1 MSLRIR
7 KIPEFISPA
16 SARHHTATAHCER
29 TCADATNRLSSLAML
44 RHDRVRRTGEM
55 TSWRGRA
62 LLALMTLALII
73 GCTRKQAESEA
84 DAGSDPEVVELDLWA
99 GVPPL
104 DPAAADLLGELVPK
118 PGPQKPP
125 QVGEEIK
132 IPFPPPQPD
141 EPPVGVSELPTG
153 ALEVVRRGPDGPQT
167 LVEAIRV
174 SFNHPMVP
182 LASIEDLRALD
193 VPMQIEP
200 KVEGE
205 FRWMGTRTVAFYPT
219 GRLPFSTKYTIT
231 IPAGTKST
239 HGTELAKDETWEITT
254 PTLAIDRSAPYDDQT
269 HWLLESPLV
278 LRFNQP
284 VDAKKLASV
293 IELRG
298 GGKTIA
304 LEQLPESRW
313 QDDGL
318 KEAISAWVTG
328 TDEAWERARVVVLR
342 PTSKLSPNVTY
353 KLEIPAGVYGEG
365 PERSNKLSLDFS
377 TYPPLKLSVAKCD
390 PMPCSA
396 SYGITLEATNQI
408 RDARVVEKVHVSPE
422 VEDLEIDEGWNGIS
436 LTGKFV
442 GDTTYTVTV
451 DAGIEDVYKQTL
463 AKPFKASVKLGP
475 LEPGVSVWPQTKN
488 PGIIEAKAGH
498 TIQIKVTGV
507 RELEVM
513 ARSFNSTEL
522 ASYYRHNGSYGY
534 DYGWPEGLS
543 AARHTKLLDVS
554 ESRKREQIITLNVD
568 DYISG
573 TDTFVYFM
581 VRSEVFKRWG
591 WEERAALGQIVQ
603 VTNLGVSAAIDRDD
617 AVVMVTDLA
626 TGAPLPGAEV
636 ILREIPYGGGA
647 GTDAWKG
654 KADEAGI
661 ARPKLGMRRL
671 DNPMILAKHG
681 NDEAFV
687 PLHQSDLEGRWMG
700 YLFGEPAEAQNRAFI
715 FTERQPYKPGEL
727 VHLVGVVRRET
738 RGPKGG
744 VEPWGA
750 GLEFEYGVTTDRGVE
765 VQKGKVKLS
774 AFGTFAVDIQTDENG
789 DTGNYNFNMQH
800 SGLFGGTTYFS
811 HSFAVEAFRTPEF
824 EVEVARVESTPLY
837 YGDELEVEIRGRYLF
852 GSPMIGADASYTFTR
867 QSTDFRPPAEGL
879 SGFHFSATPGHR
891 WGGWYGGGGGYWG
904 GNWSPVVQLEAKSK
918 QLDAQGILKVTHAL
932 AQVEPLK
939 AGQTPPPE
947 DPNAKKEIL
956 PEAATFSVNA
966 TVTDDNRQ
974 AIAGSGSFV
983 VHPSAYYVGLRSERS
998 VLREGEQTRVE
1009 AVVVDVEGKRVEG
1022 VDVELRAIRKHTTR
1036 KPVQKDGVWTFEYAT
1051 EELET
1056 SKCALVSESS
1066 PVACD
1071 VTVGDPGTHEVV
1083 AKLKDANGRANQ
1095 AAIEIFVHGDD
1106 AVVWDDDNKR
1116 VDLVPDKDSYEPG
1129 DKAKILVR
1137 SPFDEASGFL
1147 VVEREGLAQT
1157 HPLLVKGGVAVVEL
1171 DVMPE
1176 MVAGVTLS
1184 AVLTRPRTAVKGAP
1198 SDQDL
1203 GAPAA
1208 ASGQIPLVVSKDSK
1222 TVVVEVKPEA
1232 DRIEPGDKLRVDI
1245 QTHDKAGNPIPAAV
1259 TLFVVD
1265 EGVLSLMGY
1274 QTPDPLSFFHYQR
1287 AGEVGLYADHTMVLP
1302 RNEQEQP
1309 KPPPAPPQP
1318 DVPADVWGGLM
1329 GGEIGEAY
1337 GAGGLGLIGTGRGGG
1352 GTGEGTIGLGNVGLI
1367 GKGGGGGTG
1376 SGYGRG
1382 SGAGFGGN
1390 KDEMEESK
1398 AKSPSKQSAPQAEPA
1413 AAAPAP
1419 GGSFASSIDASQA
1432 MAQEVSLRTLFAT
1445 TAHFESEL
1453 ITDADG
1459 NASVEITMPENLT
1472 SFRIMAVAVDPE
1484 QKDRFGSGEAS
1495 VRVRKSIML
1504 RPSLPRFLNMGD
1516 TFEAS
1521 VMVDNQSDEHQAVM
1535 VGTRGVNVKLLGSV
1549 DSVLEIPAGEARE
1562 VRFPMAVDHV
1572 GIMRLQFAAL
1582 SNNGRDATQLDVPVL
1597 VPATKQA
1604 FADYGMT
1611 SSSVQRAV
1619 QLPKDALPGFGGL
1632 EVSMS
1637 STALNG
1643 LEDAVE
1649 FLVSYPYEC
1658 SEQTASRL
1666 LPIFALG
1673 DILDDFPIADVHD
1686 RARRDVLA
1694 NSGIERLLQRQNWDG
1709 GFTYWGE
1716 DERHES
1722 WPYVSTWVTLALLEG
1737 KAAGYKVDQEKLDR
1751 AMNYLDNYVRSGI
1764 STRWGVYYDWT
1775 TRAFALWLL
1784 SREGRGSDLFDKVWA
1799 KRGDLPLYARL
1810 LMMSAAHR
1818 YKRSGDVEVV
1828 LAELRDLVIENARV
1842 IHFAE
1847 SRTEAAAEGLQTLMH
1862 SNTQTDAIALMAL
1875 MEIGQETSD
1884 EGMASKIMAGL
1895 MDDRDPRN
1903 GGRWTTTHANAWA
1916 LMAASRYY
1924 EVMESET
1931 PDFKAQIW
1939 IDDLYAGEHAFAGR
1953 DMTKVN
1959 QQVPMAKLLQES
1971 VESVT
1976 LAKDGPGKLYYRL
1989 GLRYAPADFRMTPVD
2004 RGFTVSRRY
2013 EALPEAGSE
2022 KPDPEAVVRN
2032 PDGTWQV
2039 KAGTNVKVTI
2049 TLVMDDRASFV
2060 VVDDPLPAGFE
2071 GQNPRFL
2078 TSVAATDQGSLDY
2091 GYGLGG
2097 GYGRGGYD
2105 YGYGGY
2111 GGYGGHGWGGW
2122 WYPWFNFD
2130 HKQMRDDRMLLFAD
2144 WLPAGVYTYS
2154 YTARATNIGTFVLPP
2169 VHAEAMY
2176 QPERFG
2182 HGSSSVVTIVE

>member
-1 MSLRIR
+1 
-7 KIPEFISPA
+7 
-16 SARHHTATAHCER
+16 
-29 TCADATNRLSSLAML
+29 ML
-44 RHDRVRRTGEM
+44 RQVRVRQTGS
-55 TSWRGRA
+55 TNSWPARA
-62 LLALMTLALII
+62 LLALLTIALVI
-73 GCTRKQAESEA
+73 GCTRKQPEGEAE
-84 DAGSDPEVVELDLWA
+84 AGSEPAAVELDLWA

-104 DPAAADLLGELVPK
+104 DPSVDLVGELVPK

-125 QVGEEIK
+125 QVNEEIE
-132 IPFPPPQPD
+132 IPFPPPEPST
-141 EPPVGVSELPTG
+141 PPVGIDEQPTG
-153 ALEVVRRGPDGPQT
+153 ALEVVRRGPDGTQS

-205 FRWMGTRTVAFYPT
+205 FRWMGTRTLAFYPS
-219 GRLPFSTKYTIT
+219 GRLPFSTKYTVT

-239 HGTELAKDETWEITT
+239 HGTELAKAEEWTIST

-269 HWLLESPLV
+269 HWLLESPIV

-284 VDAKKLASV
+284 VDAKKIASV

-298 GGKTIA
+298 GGASIQ
-304 LEQLPESRW
+304 LEQLPEERW
-313 QDDGL
+313 KDDGL

-328 TDEAWERARVVVLR
+328 TDEAWERARVVVLQ
-342 PTSKLSPNVTY
+342 PKTKLTPNTKY
-353 KLEIPAGVYGEG
+353 TLKIPAGVYGEG
-365 PERSNKLSLDFS
+365 PEKSSTLDLDFS

-408 RDARVVEKVHVSPE
+408 RDARVIDKVHVTPE
-422 VEDLEIDEGWNGIS
+422 VEGLEINEGWNGIS

-442 GDTTYTVTV
+442 GDTTYEVVV

-463 AKPFKASVKLGP
+463 GKPFKAKVALGP
-475 LEPGVSVWPQTKN
+475 LEPGVTVWPQTKH

-498 TIQIKVTGV
+498 TLQLKVTGV
-507 RELEVM
+507 RELEIM
-513 ARSFNSTEL
+513 ASSFNSTEL
-522 ASYYRHNGSYGY
+522 ATYYRNNGSYGY
-534 DYGWPEGLS
+534 EYSWPEGLS
-543 AARHTKLLDVS
+543 KPRHTKKLDVS
-554 ESRKREQIITLNVD
+554 ESRKREQTITIDLDEYMN
-568 DYISG
+568 G
-573 TDTFVYFM
+573 NDTFVYLF

-591 WEERAALGQIVQ
+591 WDERAALGQIVQ
-603 VTNLGVSAAIDRDD
+603 LTNIGVSAAIDRHD
-617 AVVMVTDLA
+617 AMVMVTDLA
-626 TGAPLPGAEV
+626 TGEPVPDAEV
-636 ILREIPYGGGA
+636 ILREIPYGM
-647 GTDAWKG
+647 GTGNDVWKG
-654 KADEAGI
+654 KADQSGI
-661 ARPKLGMRRL
+661 AKPKLGMRRL
-671 DNPMILAKHG
+671 DNPMLLVKKG
-681 NDEAFV
+681 EDEAFL
-687 PLHQSDLEGRWMG
+687 PLQQSDLEGRWLSW
-700 YLFGEPAEAQNRAFI
+700 LFGERAEGQTKAFI

-727 VHLVGVVRRET
+727 VHLVGVARRET

-750 GLEFEYGVTTDRGVE
+750 GLEFDYTVTTPRGVE
-765 VQKGKVKLS
+765 VQKGKTKLS
-774 AFGTFAVDIQTDENG
+774 PFGTFTVDIQTDENG
-789 DTGNYNFNMQH
+789 DTGDYYFSMSHQ
-800 SGLFGGTTYFS
+800 GILFGGNTYFA

-824 EVEVARVESTPLY
+824 EVEVERIESKTLY
-837 YGDELEVEIRGRYLF
+837 YGDELEVEIRGLYLF
-852 GSPMIGADASYTFTR
+852 GAPMIGANASYTLTR

-891 WGGWYGGGGGYWG
+891 WGDWGYWG
-904 GNWSPVVQLEAKSK
+904 GNWSPVVQLDAKSK
-918 QLDAQGILKVTHAL
+918 QLDNHGILKVTHAL

-939 AGQTPPPE
+939 PGQQPPPE
-947 DPNAKKEIL
+947 TEPKKEQL
-956 PEAATFSVNA
+956 PEAATFTVNA

-1022 VDVELRAIRKHTTR
+1022 VDIELRAIRKHTTR
-1036 KPVQKDGVWTFEYAT
+1036 KAVQKDGVWTFDYTT
-1051 EELET
+1051 EEIET
-1056 SKCALVSESS
+1056 SKCALRSESS
-1066 PVACD
+1066 PVSCD

-1083 AKLKDANGRANQ
+1083 AKLKDAEGRANQ
-1095 AAIEIFVHGDD
+1095 SAIEIFVHGDD

-1116 VDLVPDKDSYEPG
+1116 VDLVLDKESYEPG
-1129 DKAKILVR
+1129 EVAKVLVR

-1147 VVEREGLAQT
+1147 VVEREGMAQT
-1157 HPLLVKGGVAVVEL
+1157 HELHVKGGVAVAEVS
-1171 DVMPE
+1171 VTPE

-1184 AVLTRPRTAVKGAP
+1184 AVLTRPRTAIKGAP

-1222 TVVVEVKPEA
+1222 TVYVEVKPEF
-1232 DRIEPGDKLRVDI
+1232 DRIEPGSKLRVDV
-1245 QTHDKAGNPIPAAV
+1245 QTHDKQGNPIPAAV

-1274 QTPDPLSFFHYQR
+1274 KTPDPLSFFHYQR

-1302 RNEQEQP
+1302 RNQQEQP
-1309 KPPPAPPQP
+1309 PPPPPPPVVPTDTWGSLSGEELNAPM
-1318 DVPADVWGGLM
+1318 D
-1329 GGEIGEAY
+1329 
-1337 GAGGLGLIGTGRGGG
+1337 GLGMTGTGRGGG
-1352 GTGEGTIGLGNVGLI
+1352 GMGEGTIGLGTVGAI
-1367 GKGGGGGTG
+1367 GNGAGP
-1376 SGYGRG
+1376 GYGG
-1382 SGAGFGGN
+1382 LADVAKKS
-1390 KDEMEESK
+1390 KDEEERKES
-1398 AKSPSKQSAPQAEPA
+1398 SRAPMAEAPA
-1413 AAAPAP
+1413 ATAQPAPPPAP
-1419 GGSFASSIDASQA
+1419 GQTAMTSTLDANRA
-1432 MAQEVSLRTLFAT
+1432 MAQEVKLRTLFAT

-1453 ITDADG
+1453 RTDESG
-1459 NASVEITMPENLT
+1459 NASVEIEMPENLT
-1472 SFRIMAVAVDPE
+1472 SFRIMAVAIDPD
-1484 QKDRFGSGEAS
+1484 QTDRFGSGEAS
-1495 VRVRKSIML
+1495 VRVRKTIML

-1521 VMVDNQSDEHQAVM
+1521 VMVDNQSEEHQAVM
-1535 VGTRGVNVKLLGSV
+1535 VGTRGLNVKLPGTV
-1549 DSVLEIPAGEARE
+1549 ESVLEIPAGESRE

-1611 SSSVQRAV
+1611 SSSVQRSV
-1619 QLPKDALPGFGGL
+1619 MLPKDALPGFGGL

-1643 LEDAVE
+1643 LEDAVD
-1649 FLVSYPYEC
+1649 FLVNYPYEC

-1686 RARRDVLA
+1686 RMRRDALA
-1694 NSGIERLLQRQNWDG
+1694 NDGIERLLLRQNWDG

-1716 DERHES
+1716 DDRYES

-1751 AMNYLDNYVRSGI
+1751 AMNYLDNYVSSGI

-1775 TRAFALWLL
+1775 TRAFAVWLL
-1784 SREGRGSDLFDKVWA
+1784 SREGRGSELFDKVWN
-1799 KRGDLPLYARL
+1799 KRADLPLYGRL
-1810 LMMSAAHR
+1810 LLMSAANR
-1818 YKRSGDVEVV
+1818 YKRNSEVETV

-1847 SRTEAAAEGLQTLMH
+1847 SRTEAAAEGLATLMH
-1862 SNTQTDAIALMAL
+1862 SNTQTDAIALMTL
-1875 MEIGQETSD
+1875 MEIGQETGD
-1884 EGMASKIMAGL
+1884 DGMASKIMAGL
-1895 MDDRDPRN
+1895 MDDRDPRI

-1931 PDFKAQIW
+1931 PDYKAQIW
-1939 IDDLYAGEHAFAGR
+1939 LDDLYAGEHAFVGR
-1953 DMTKVN
+1953 DMSKIN
-1959 QQVPMAKLLQES
+1959 QKVPMAKLLQES

-1976 LAKDGPGKLYYRL
+1976 LAKEGAGKLYYRL

-2013 EALPEAGSE
+2013 EALPEAGEE
-2022 KPDPEAVVRN
+2022 KPNPEAVVRN
-2032 PDGTWQV
+2032 DDGTWKV

-2078 TSVAATDQGSLDY
+2078 TSVAATDQGTLDY
-2091 GYGLGG
+2091 GYGMGG
-2097 GYGRGGYD
+2097 MYGRGGYD
-2105 YGYGGY
+2105 YN
-2111 GGYGGHGWGGW
+2111 YGGHGWGGW
-2122 WYPWFNFD
+2122 WYPWYSFD

-2154 YTARATNIGTFVLPP
+2154 YTARATNIGTFILPP

-2182 HGSSSVVTIVE
+2182 HGSSSVVTIFE

>member
-1 MSLRIR
+1 MS
-7 KIPEFISPA
+7 
-16 SARHHTATAHCER
+16 
-29 TCADATNRLSSLAML
+29 
-44 RHDRVRRTGEM
+44 RHDGVRRTGEK
-55 TSWRGRA
+55 SWLS
-62 LLALMTLALII
+62 LLALIAMLMI
-73 GCTRKQAESEA
+73 GCTRKNPEGEEAAESE
-84 DAGSDPEVVELDLWA
+84 PEAVELDLWA

-104 DPAAADLLGELVPK
+104 DPAAEELLGELVPK

-132 IPFPPPQPD
+132 IPFPPPEP
-141 EPPVGVSELPTG
+141 ETPPVGVSELPTG
-153 ALEVVRRGPDGPQT
+153 PLEVVRRGPDGPQS

-182 LASIEDLRALD
+182 LASIEDLRAMD

-205 FRWMGTRTVAFYPT
+205 FRWMGTRTLAFYPS
-219 GRLPFSTKYTIT
+219 GRLPFSTKYAIT

-239 HGTELAKDETWEITT
+239 HGTELAKTESWEITT

-284 VDAKKLASV
+284 IDASKLASA

-304 LEQLPESRW
+304 LEVVPETSW
-313 QDDGL
+313 KDDNLEGL
-318 KEAISAWVTG
+318 ISAWVTG
-328 TDEAWERARVVVLR
+328 TDEAWERKRVLVLK
-342 PTSKLSPNVTY
+342 PKTKLSPNTNY

-365 PERSNKLSLDFS
+365 PERSDKLALDFR
-377 TYPPLKLSVAKCD
+377 TYPPLKLSTSKCD
-390 PMPCSA
+390 PSPCSA

-408 RDARVVEKVHVSPE
+408 RDARVVDKVHVSPE
-422 VEDLEIDEGWNGIS
+422 VEGLEINEGWNGIS

-463 AKPFKASVKLGP
+463 GKPFTASVKLGP
-475 LEPGVSVWPQTKN
+475 LEPGVSVWPQSKH

-498 TIQIKVTGV
+498 TIQLKVTGV
-507 RELEVM
+507 RQLEIM

-534 DYGWPEGLS
+534 DYTWPEELS
-543 AARHTKLLDVS
+543 AARHTKVLDVS
-554 ESRKREQIITLNVD
+554 DSRKREQTITIDLD
-568 DYISG
+568 EYMDG
-573 TDTFVYFM
+573 TDTFVYLM
-581 VRSEVFKRWG
+581 VRSEVFRRWG
-591 WEERAALGQIVQ
+591 WDERAALGQIVQ
-603 VTNLGVSAAIDRDD
+603 VTNLGVSAAVDRDD
-617 AVVMVTDLA
+617 AIVMVTDLA

-636 ILREIPYGGGA
+636 IVREIPYGGGA

-654 KADEAGI
+654 KADDAGI
-661 ARPKLGMRRL
+661 ARPKFGTRRL
-671 DNPMILAKHG
+671 DNPMILVQSG
-681 NDEAFV
+681 TDEAFV
-687 PLHQSDLEGRWMG
+687 PLQQSDLEGRWLG
-700 YLFGEPAEAQNRAFI
+700 WLLGEPSEYQNRAFI

-738 RGPKGG
+738 KGPEGG
-744 VEPWGA
+744 VEPWGG
-750 GLEFEYGVTTDRGVE
+750 GLEFEYTVTTDRGVE
-765 VQKGKVKLS
+765 VQKGKTKLS
-774 AFGTFAVDIQTDENG
+774 PFGTFAVDIQTDENG
-789 DTGNYNFNMQH
+789 DTGNYHFNMQH
-800 SGLFGGTTYFS
+800 TALFGGRNTYFG

-837 YGDELEVEIRGRYLF
+837 YGDSLEVEIRGRYLF
-852 GSPMIGADASYTFTR
+852 GSPMIGADASYTLTR
-867 QSTDFRPPAEGL
+867 QATNFRPPAEGL
-879 SGFHFSATPGHR
+879 SGFHFSATPGHH
-891 WGGWYGGGGGYWG
+891 WGPWGYWG
-904 GNWSPVVQLEAKSK
+904 GNWSPVEQLEAKQK
-918 QLDAQGILKVTHAL
+918 QLDAQGILKVKHAL

-939 AGQTPPPE
+939 PGQTPPPTTE
-947 DPNAKKEIL
+947 PKKEQL
-956 PEAATFSVNA
+956 PEAATFSISA

-1009 AVVVDVEGKRVEG
+1009 AVVVDVDGKRVEN
-1022 VDVELRAIRKHTTR
+1022 VDVELRAVRKHTTR
-1036 KPVQKDGVWTFEYAT
+1036 KPIQKDGVWTFEYAT
-1051 EELET
+1051 EEIET
-1056 SKCALVSESS
+1056 SKCALRSESS

-1071 VTVGDPGTHEVV
+1071 VTVGQPGTHEVV
-1083 AKLKDANGRANQ
+1083 AKLKDASGRANQ
-1095 AAIEIFVHGDD
+1095 ATIEIYVHGDD

-1129 DKAKILVR
+1129 EKAKVLVR

-1157 HPLLVKGGVAVVEL
+1157 HELHVKGGVAVVEV
-1171 DVMPE
+1171 DVTPE

-1184 AVLTRPRTAVKGAP
+1184 AVLTRPRTAIKGAP

-1208 ASGQIPLVVSKDSK
+1208 ASGQIPLAVSKDSK
-1222 TVVVEVKPEA
+1222 TVVVEVLPEV

-1245 QTHDKAGNPIPAAV
+1245 KTKDKAGNAIPAAV

-1287 AGEVGLYADHTMVLP
+1287 PGEVGLYADHTMVLP
-1302 RNEQEQP
+1302 RNQQEQP
-1309 KPPPAPPQP
+1309 KPASAPAPAQAPT
-1318 DVPADVWGGLM
+1318 DGDVWGSLTGN
-1329 GGEIGEAY
+1329 EIGAAY
-1337 GAGGLGLIGTGRGGG
+1337 GVGGLGFTGTGQGGG

-1376 SGYGRG
+1376 AGYGRG
-1382 SGAGFGGN
+1382 SGAALAAPPGAMA
-1390 KDEMEESK
+1390 DATESK
-1398 AKSPSKQSAPQAEPA
+1398 KSKEESAPQAER
-1413 AAAPAP
+1413 AAAPA
-1419 GGSFASSIDASQA
+1419 SMDALSIDANQA

-1453 ITDADG
+1453 MTDSDG
-1459 NASVEITMPENLT
+1459 NASVEIEMPENLT

-1516 TFEAS
+1516 SFEAS
-1521 VMVDNQSDEHQAVM
+1521 IMVDNQSDEHQAVM
-1535 VGTRGVNVKLLGSV
+1535 VGTRGVNVKMLGSV
-1549 DSVLEIPAGEARE
+1549 ETVLEIPAGEARE

-1619 QLPKDALPGFGGL
+1619 QVPKDALSGFGGL

-1649 FLVSYPYEC
+1649 FLVTYPYEC

-1694 NSGIERLLQRQNWDG
+1694 NDGIERLLARQNWDG

-1716 DERHES
+1716 DQRYES
-1722 WPYVSTWVTLALLEG
+1722 WPYLSTWVTLALLEG
-1737 KAAGYKVDQEKLDR
+1737 KAKGYKVDQEKLDR
-1751 AMNYLDNYVRSGI
+1751 AMNYLDGYVRSGI

-1775 TRAFALWLL
+1775 SRAFAVWLL
-1784 SREGRGSDLFDKVWA
+1784 SREGRGSELFDKVWY
-1799 KRGDLPLYARL
+1799 KRGDLPLYGRL
-1810 LMMSAAHR
+1810 LLMSAAHR
-1818 YKRSGDVEVV
+1818 YKRTNEVEVV

-1847 SRTEAAAEGLQTLMH
+1847 SRTEAAAEGLATLMH
-1862 SNTQTDAIALMAL
+1862 SNTQTDAIALMTL

-1884 EGMASKIMAGL
+1884 DGMASKIMAGL
-1895 MDDRDPRN
+1895 MDDRDPRS

-1931 PDFKAQIW
+1931 PNYKAQIW
-1939 IDDLYAGEHAFAGR
+1939 LDDLYAGEHAFVGR
-1953 DMTKVN
+1953 DMSKIN
-1959 QQVPMAKLLQES
+1959 QQVSMAKLQQES
-1971 VESVT
+1971 VQSVT

-1989 GLRYAPADFRMTPVD
+1989 GLRYAPADFRMDPVD

-2013 EALPEAGSE
+2013 EALPDAGSD
-2022 KPDPEAVVRN
+2022 KPNPEAVVRN
-2032 PDGTWQV
+2032 QDGTWQV

-2078 TSVAATDQGSLDY
+2078 TSVAATDQGTLDY
-2091 GYGLGG
+2091 GFGMGG
-2097 GYGRGGYD
+2097 EYGRGGYD
-2105 YGYGGY
+2105 YNYG
-2111 GGYGGHGWGGW
+2111 GWGGW
-2122 WYPWFNFD
+2122 WYPWYSFD

-2154 YTARATNIGTFVLPP
+2154 YTARATNLGTFVLPP

>member
-1 MSLRIR
+1 MSRN
-7 KIPEFISPA
+7 
-16 SARHHTATAHCER
+16 
-29 TCADATNRLSSLAML
+29 DA
-44 RHDRVRRTGEM
+44 VRRTGAVK
-55 TSWRGRA
+55 SWLS
-62 LLALMTLALII
+62 LLALIAMLII
-73 GCTRKQAESEA
+73 GCTRKQSEGEEAE
-84 DAGSDPEVVELDLWA
+84 AGSEPAEVVLDLWA

-104 DPAAADLLGELVPK
+104 DPNAEELVGEMVPK

-132 IPFPPPQPD
+132 IPFPPP
-141 EPPVGVSELPTG
+141 EASTPPVGVSEVPTG
-153 ALEVVRRGPDGPQT
+153 PLEVVRRGPDGPQS

-182 LASIEDLRALD
+182 LASIEDLRALE

-205 FRWMGTRTVAFYPT
+205 FRWMGTRTLAFYPT
-219 GRLPFSTKYTIT
+219 GRLPFSTKYAIT

-239 HGTELAKDETWEITT
+239 HGTELAKAESWEITT
-254 PTLAIDRSAPYDDQT
+254 PTLAIDRSAPYEDQS
-269 HWLLESPLV
+269 HWLLDSPLV

-284 VDAKKLASV
+284 VDAQKLGAA

-304 LEQLPESRW
+304 LEQLPEARW
-313 QDDGL
+313 QDEGL
-318 KEAISAWVTG
+318 REAISAWVSG
-328 TDEAWERARVVVLR
+328 SDEAWERARVLVLQ
-342 PTSKLSPNVTY
+342 PKSKLSPNTKY
-353 KLEIPAGVYGEG
+353 TLEIPAGVYGEG
-365 PERSNKLSLDFS
+365 PERSGKLELEFS
-377 TYPPLKLSVAKCD
+377 TYPPLKLSVSKCD
-390 PMPCSA
+390 PSPCSA
-396 SYGITLEATNQI
+396 SHGITLEATNQI
-408 RDARVVEKVHVSPE
+408 CDARVIEKVHVSPE
-422 VEDLEIDEGWNGIS
+422 VEDLEINAAWNGIA
-436 LTGKFV
+436 LTGKFI

-463 AKPFKASVKLGP
+463 AKPFTAKVKLGP
-475 LEPGVSVWPQTKN
+475 LEPGVSVWPQTKH

-498 TIQIKVTGV
+498 TLQLKVTGV
-507 RELEVM
+507 RQLEVM

-522 ASYYRHNGSYGY
+522 ATYYRHNGSYGY
-534 DYGWPEGLS
+534 EYNWPEGLS
-543 AARHTKLLDVS
+543 AARHTKVLDVS
-554 ESRKREQIITLNVD
+554 ESRKREQTITLDLD
-568 DYISG
+568 DYMDG
-573 TDTFVYFM
+573 TDTFVYLM
-581 VRSEVFKRWG
+581 VRSEEFERWG
-591 WEERAALGQIVQ
+591 WKERAALGQIVQ
-603 VTNLGVSAAIDRDD
+603 LTNLGVSAAVDRDD
-617 AVVMVTDLA
+617 AIVMVTDLS
-626 TGAPLPGAEV
+626 TGAPIPGAEV
-636 ILREIPYGGGA
+636 LLREISYSGGA

-654 KADEAGI
+654 KADDAGI
-661 ARPKLGMRRL
+661 AHPKLGLRRL
-671 DNPMILAKHG
+671 DNPMILVKHG

-700 YLFGEPAEAQNRAFI
+700 WLFGEQAEAQTRAFM

-738 RGPKGG
+738 KGPKGG
-744 VEPWGA
+744 IEPWG
-750 GLEFEYGVTTDRGVE
+750 GGFEFEYTVTTPRGVE

-774 AFGTFAVDIQTDENG
+774 SFGTFAVDIQTDENG
-789 DTGNYNFNMQH
+789 DTGNYTFNMNHQ
-800 SGLFGGTTYFS
+800 GLFGGSTYFS

-824 EVEVARVESTPLY
+824 EVEVARVESAPLY
-837 YGDELEVEIRGRYLF
+837 YGDALEVEIRGRYLF
-852 GSPMIGADASYTFTR
+852 GAPMIGADASYTLTR
-867 QSTDFRPPAEGL
+867 QSTSFRPPAEGL
-879 SGFHFSATPGHR
+879 SGFHFSSSPGHR
-891 WGGWYGGGGGYWG
+891 WGFGWGGGDYWG
-904 GNWSPVVQLEAKSK
+904 GNWSPVVQLDAKSK

-932 AQVEPLK
+932 AQVEPLRP
-939 AGQTPPPE
+939 GQQPPPPE
-947 DPNAKKEIL
+947 TEKKEVL
-956 PEAATFSVNA
+956 PEAATFSINA

-1009 AVVVDVEGKRVEG
+1009 AVVVDVEGKRIEG
-1022 VDVELRAIRKHTTR
+1022 VDIELRAIRKHTTR

-1056 SKCALVSESS
+1056 SKCALASAAS
-1066 PVACD
+1066 PVSCD
-1071 VTVGDPGTHEVV
+1071 VTVGKPGTHEVV

-1095 AAIEIFVHGDD
+1095 SVIEIYVHGDD

-1129 DKAKILVR
+1129 EKAKILVR

-1157 HPLLVKGGVAVVEL
+1157 HELHVKGGVAVVEL
-1171 DVMPE
+1171 EVMPE

-1208 ASGQIPLVVSKDSK
+1208 ASGQIPLVISKDQK
-1222 TVVVEVKPEA
+1222 TVVVEVKPEV
-1232 DRIEPGDKLRVDI
+1232 DRIEPGDKLTVAI
-1245 QTHDKAGNPIPAAV
+1245 QTKDKAGNPIPAAV

-1287 AGEVGLYADHTMVLP
+1287 QGEVGLYADHTMVLP
-1302 RNEQEQP
+1302 RNEQQQP
-1309 KPPPAPPQP
+1309 KPPPVSPDQP
-1318 DVPADVWGGLM
+1318 TVPTDTWGALM
-1329 GGEIGEAY
+1329 GNEIGEAY

-1352 GTGEGTIGLGNVGLI
+1352 GTGEGTIGLGNIGLI

-1382 SGAGFGGN
+1382 AGAD
-1390 KDEMEESK
+1390 KSRDEERKE
-1398 AKSPSKQSAPQAEPA
+1398 SAPQAE
-1413 AAAPAP
+1413 AAAPPPGAAP
-1419 GGSFASSIDASQA
+1419 SPARASTTSSIIAGEA

-1453 ITDADG
+1453 RTDAEG
-1459 NASVEITMPENLT
+1459 NASVEIEMPENLT

-1484 QKDRFGSGEAS
+1484 QTDRFGSGEAS

-1516 TFEAS
+1516 SFEAS
-1521 VMVDNQSDEHQAVM
+1521 IMVDNQSDEHQAVM
-1535 VGTRGVNVKLLGSV
+1535 VGARGVNVKLLGSV
-1549 DSVLEIPAGEARE
+1549 ESVLEIPAGEARE

-1582 SNNGRDATQLDVPVL
+1582 ANNGRDATQLDVPVL

-1619 QLPKDALPGFGGL
+1619 MLPKDALPGFGGL
-1632 EVSMS
+1632 EISMS

-1643 LEDAVE
+1643 LEDAVA

-1694 NSGIERLLQRQNWDG
+1694 KNGIERLLQRQNWDG

-1737 KAAGYKVDQEKLDR
+1737 KAAGYEVDQDKLDR

-1775 TRAFALWLL
+1775 SRAFALWLL
-1784 SREGRGSDLFDKVWA
+1784 SRESRGSDLFDKVWA

-1818 YKRSGDVEVV
+1818 YKRSSEVELV

-1924 EVMESET
+1924 KVMESET
-1931 PDFKAQIW
+1931 PNYTARIW
-1939 IDDLYAGEHAFAGR
+1939 LDDLYAGEHAFAGR
-1953 DMTKVN
+1953 DMTKIN
-1959 QQVPMAKLLQES
+1959 QQIPMAKLLQES

-1989 GLRYAPADFRMTPVD
+1989 GLRYAPADFRMQPVD

-2013 EALPEAGSE
+2013 EALPEAGSD
-2022 KPDPEAVVRN
+2022 KPNPEAVVRN
-2032 PDGTWQV
+2032 DDGTWQV
-2039 KAGTNVKVTI
+2039 KAGTNVKVTL

-2078 TSVAATDQGSLDY
+2078 TSVAATDQGTLDY
-2091 GYGLGG
+2091 GYGMGG
-2097 GYGRGGYD
+2097 LYGRGGYD
-2105 YGYGGY
+2105 YSY
-2111 GGYGGHGWGGW
+2111 GYGGHNWGGW
-2122 WYPWFNFD
+2122 WYPWFSFD

-2154 YTARATNIGTFVLPP
+2154 YTARATNIGTFILPP